1 MEHVGQTV
9 TLAGFLENVREVG
22 QNFAFAVLRD
32 FYGVTQVVVENEAM
46 WKAFKGLNKESTV
59 QITGV
64 VRERDSKNPK
74 LPTGDIEVVPEAV
87 EVLGRCR
94 HNELPFQITRPSPF
108 VLWSVRA
115 PPRAPRSTAPA
126 STSPCPCKKA
136 ARSACSPPGCCST

>member
-1 MEHVGQTV
+1 MQTTHTHYRTHTCGELRMEHVGQTV

-87 EVLGRCR
+87 EVPGGRR
-94 HNELPFQITRPSPF
+94 VRPPEVPLSGSPQPGGEEQHHPPLPGGGRP
-108 VLWSVRA
+108 A
-115 PPRAPRSTAPA
+115 EGHA
-126 STSPCPCKKA
+126 
-136 ARSACSPPGCCST
+136 